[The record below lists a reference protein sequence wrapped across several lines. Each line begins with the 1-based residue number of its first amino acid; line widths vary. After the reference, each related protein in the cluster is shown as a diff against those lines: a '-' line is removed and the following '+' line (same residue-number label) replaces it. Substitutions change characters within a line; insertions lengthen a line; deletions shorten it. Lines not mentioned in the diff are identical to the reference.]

1 MPNVAKTDK
10 VLVIDVESTCWL
22 GHPPEGMRNE
32 VIEIGYAVVDTTIP
46 DIIEGGSLYI
56 KPANSVVSDF
66 CTELTGITPQLL
78 DKLGRPLAE
87 VRRDLLKWQGMA
99 WCSWG
104 EYDQRILKE
113 NFKYAGLH
121 YPLSPRH
128 FNLKVVYS
136 ALRGVPKEMGC
147 RNAVEH
153 AGLTWVGDEHKGSDD
168 AWNTAAV
175 LKDIIS
181 AYSSKPLKSFTS
193 Q

>member
-1 MPNVAKTDK
+1 MASTDK

-32 VIEIGYAVVDTTIP
+32 VIEIGYALVDTTKP

-56 KPANSVVSDF
+56 KPANSVVSEF
-66 CTELTGITPQLL
+66 CTELTGITSKLL
-78 DKLGRPLAE
+78 DKHGRPLAE
-87 VRRDLLKWQGMA
+87 VRRDLVKWQGIA

-113 NFKYAGLH
+113 NFEFAELP

-136 ALRGVPKEMGC
+136 ALRGLPKEMGC

-153 AGLTWVGDEHKGSDD
+153 AGLTWVGKEHSGSDD
-168 AWNTAAV
+168 AWNTAAL
-175 LKDIIS
+175 LKDIIH
-181 AYSSKPLKSFTS
+181 AYSSESFKPFTAR
-193 Q
+193 